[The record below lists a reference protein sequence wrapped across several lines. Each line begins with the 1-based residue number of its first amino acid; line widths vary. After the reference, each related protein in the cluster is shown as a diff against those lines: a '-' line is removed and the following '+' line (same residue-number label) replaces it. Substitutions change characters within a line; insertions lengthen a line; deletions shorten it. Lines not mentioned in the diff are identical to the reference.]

1 MGEKKGADAVLA
13 RKKAVYDKSLTAQA
27 EAKSARKAAARKQKV
42 LEQAIVGEHVKVALA
57 KTEAKKINR
66 AYKLAKAMVR
76 GEKIE
81 EKVTGAFAKSGGA
94 RRNLKKAEKDR
105 KRLTGAWKK
114 AKADIDMRQKGV
126 VQAKVAKVAGDA
138 NLKAKLESLAKTH
151 AALHKADKD
160 FSSAEYKIHR
170 LKDTID
176 EQKEDVVQ
184 YTAEAHE
191 SDKTYREAH
200 ALATAAIL
208 KMNKD
213 KKGQEATLQA
223 LLGDPAEERKEALL
237 KVKDQDGISNK
248 GYPLVA
254 AAGKVSADYIK
265 RFDALPMGN
274 NGRNP
279 ILEAE
284 ASASVKDTATAAG
297 AMKAAATPGPA
308 TLAAAKIVP

>member
-1 MGEKKGADAVLA
+1 MG
-13 RKKAVYDKSLTAQA
+13 RA
-27 EAKSARKAAARKQKV
+27 EAKAAKKAAARKQKV

-160 FSSAEYKIHR
+160 FSSAEYKIHS

-200 ALATAAIL
+200 ALATAAI
-208 KMNKD
+208 
-213 KKGQEATLQA
+213 
-223 LLGDPAEERKEALL
+223 L

-308 TLAAAKIVP
+308 TL